1 MAEYSIIGKSLPRV
15 DAVVKVTGD
24 AKYTAD
30 MILPG
35 MLYGKLL
42 RSPYPHARI
51 LNIDVSKAQKLPGV
65 RAVITGK
72 DTPGKKFGRYQDD
85 QLVFVDQLA
94 LAIDKVRY
102 IGDEVAAV
110 AAVDEDTAQE
120 ALDLIEVEYEELP
133 AVFDPEEA
141 MKPGAPQI
149 HDHAENNVGLVLLRH
164 FGDVEKGFA
173 ESDHIFEDR
182 FVTQGVTHLALEP
195 HAALADFDAA
205 GKLTIW
211 SSNQNPFPDRA
222 QLARALDLPE
232 GRIRVI
238 KPHVGG
244 GFVGKVEPLSHDVCS
259 ALLAM
264 KTGRPVM
271 IVLTREEVFTATRQR
286 HPMIV
291 TLKTGVRNDGLVMAK
306 ECKIIADTGAYYGV
320 GPNVLATHGTILTLL
335 YRTPNVKYEGNLV
348 FTNKQV
354 CGAQRGY
361 GNPQIRFADE
371 QQMDIIAEALA
382 IDPEE
387 LRIRNAVQSG
397 DITPIKSRIVSCGY
411 TECLRKAMEKTG
423 SAQKRGKLPANQ
435 GIGIAGT
442 GMSSGSKTYNKP
454 FSSGALVELQEDG
467 TVSLFSGGSDIGQGL
482 NTIMAQ
488 ITAELLG
495 IGLEEIKITVADTDF
510 TPWDQGTSSSRATM
524 FAGNAAKLAAADA
537 RRQLFE
543 AAAEMLEASPEDL
556 DARERK
562 IFVKG
567 SPGKAISFVDAVR
580 AYRSK
585 KKQPLLGRGYYDPDV
600 ERPSPDGEGNIS
612 PSYSF
617 GCDVA
622 EVLVDPETG
631 QVKVSKITAAHDCG
645 FALNP
650 MAVEGQIEGALHM
663 GLGYALMEEFFREDG
678 QTLNPTF
685 LNHRMLTALDMPE
698 IESLIVEPVDP
709 NGPFGAKEIGEGTLV
724 PTAAAIAHAVYDAT
738 GVRIKELPLTP
749 ERVLKA
755 LGEKGGK
762 R

>member
-1 MAEYSIIGKSLPRV
+1 MDKYSVIGKSVPRV

-30 MILPG
+30 LVLPG
-35 MLYGKLL
+35 MLYGKIL
-42 RSPYPHARI
+42 RSPYPHAKI
-51 LNIDVSKAQKLPGV
+51 LNIDASKAKKLPGV
-65 RAVITGK
+65 RAVIAGQ

-110 AAVDEDTAQE
+110 AAIDEDTAQE

-141 MKPGAPQI
+141 MKPGAPRL

-173 ESDHIFEDR
+173 ESDRIFEDR

-195 HAALADFDAA
+195 HAALANFDAA
-205 GKLTIW
+205 GKLTVW

-222 QLARALDLPE
+222 QLARALDMPE

-244 GFVGKVEPLSHDVCS
+244 GFGGKVEPLSHDVCA

-291 TLKTGVRNDGLVMAK
+291 NLKTGVRMDGTVMAK

-335 YRTPNVKYEGNLV
+335 YRTPNVKYEGILV

-371 QQMDIIAEALA
+371 QQMDMIAEALA
-382 IDPEE
+382 MDPEE

-397 DITPIKSRIVSCGY
+397 DITPIRSRIVSCGY
-411 TECLRKAMEKTG
+411 TECLQKAMAKTG
-423 SAQKRGKLPANQ
+423 CVQKRGNLPANQ

-467 TVSLFSGGSDIGQGL
+467 SVSLFSGGSDIGQGL

-495 IGLEEIKITVADTDF
+495 IGLEEIKITVADTEF

-543 AAAEMLEASPEDL
+543 AAAEILEASPEDL

-567 SPGKAISFVDAVR
+567 SPGKAIPFVDAVR
-580 AYRSK
+580 AYRAK
-585 KKQPLLGRGYYDPDV
+585 RKQPLLGRGYYDPDV

-622 EVLVDPETG
+622 EVQVDTETG

-663 GLGYALMEEFFREDG
+663 GIGYALTEEFFREEG
-678 QTLNPTF
+678 LTLNPTF

-724 PTAAAIAHAVYDAT
+724 PTAAAIANAVYDAI

-749 ERVLKA
+749 ERVLTA
-755 LGEKGGK
+755 LEKKGG
-762 R
+762 RE